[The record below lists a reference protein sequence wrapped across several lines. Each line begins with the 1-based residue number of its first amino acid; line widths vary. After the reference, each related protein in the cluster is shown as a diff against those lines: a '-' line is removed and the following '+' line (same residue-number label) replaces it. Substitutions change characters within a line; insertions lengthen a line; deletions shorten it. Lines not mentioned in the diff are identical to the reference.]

1 MLVAGDPRWRYWRHG
16 MTDHRNTTPSD
27 PFADGRDAK
36 GRFGKGN
43 PGGPGNPLVSKVMAL
58 RSAFMN
64 AVTPEDMK
72 EVVEAMVR
80 EAKAGNVQAQKLFI
94 DRCLGPAE
102 ALDLLARLEE
112 LEDAVSATLGA
123 RS

>member
-1 MLVAGDPRWRYWRHG
+1 
-16 MTDHRNTTPSD
+16 MTDHRDTSRTD
-27 PFADGRDAK
+27 RFADGRDSK

-64 AVTPEDMK
+64 AVTPDDMR

-80 EAKAGNVQAQKLFI
+80 EAKAGNVQAAKLFI
-94 DRCLGPAE
+94 ERCLGPAE
-102 ALDLLARLEE
+102 ALDLLARLAE
-112 LEDAVSATLGA
+112 LEDAVSASLGA